1 MSYKNAGD
9 AYNDE
14 RLIRYLVGLLDD
26 EASERLDELSIADD
40 QFASRLRA
48 VEDDLVDA
56 YVRGELSAEIRDRF
70 ESRYLSAAAGQDKVR
85 FAEALLAHQTR
96 DSPLAALT
104 ASGVEARASRWVP
117 LWAMAAAAAVLL
129 LAAVGY
135 LVVGRTRVEAPR
147 QAEAPRANAP
157 PRPGPEAVQPPP
169 PVPGQTRPNAPVL
182 SFVLLPPTRGIGEA
196 PTLAVPAEATRM
208 EVRVV
213 LESDDFPRYQ
223 IALKD
228 PGTDRILWRSAR
240 LKSTSLR
247 GNRLVPISLDTTVL
261 KPQRYVLDLT
271 GFSGAGQAEL
281 VASYPFRLVVQ

>member
-1 MSYKNAGD
+1 MAYKNAGD
-9 AYNDE
+9 AYTDE

-70 ESRYLSAAAGQDKVR
+70 ESRYLSAAAGQNKVR

-96 DSPLAALT
+96 DSPFAALT

-157 PRPGPEAVQPPP
+157 PRPGPEAVQPPL
-169 PVPGQTRPNAPVL
+169 PVPE
-182 SFVLLPPTRGIGEA
+182 PTRR
-196 PTLAVPAEATRM
+196 VP
-208 EVRVV
+208 
-213 LESDDFPRYQ
+213 
-223 IALKD
+223 
-228 PGTDRILWRSAR
+228 
-240 LKSTSLR
+240 
-247 GNRLVPISLDTTVL
+247 VP
-261 KPQRYVLDLT
+261 
-271 GFSGAGQAEL
+271 
-281 VASYPFRLVVQ
+281 